1 MGKSDGQSVPSPIS
15 VAILAVRP
23 FQRRFG
29 VENVLSNSQ
38 GTIDGRSG
46 SGTEPCS
53 VDLTA
58 ELASHRRGCL
68 RNNRRV
74 PMAWIKRKIE
84 TGGDDNADIVSG
96 GIFVIA
102 TVATFA
108 ALYSL
113 GM

>member
-1 MGKSDGQSVPSPIS
+1 MAAIVSV
-15 VAILAVRP
+15 
-23 FQRRFG
+23 
-29 VENVLSNSQ
+29 
-38 GTIDGRSG
+38 
-46 SGTEPCS
+46 
-53 VDLTA
+53 TA
-58 ELASHRRGCL
+58 GEI
-68 RNNRRV
+68 

-84 TGGDDNADIVSG
+84 ASGDDNADLVGG